1 MKRFFGILAIS
12 GLIMG
17 CSEQPTAPKTKTTLA
32 MNHST
37 STITT
42 FHDFKAETIDGGT
55 FDFSSLKGKRVMIV
69 NTASKCGY
77 TGQYK
82 DLQALY
88 EKFGGEKFEIIGF
101 PANDFMSQEP
111 GSNEDIQSFCEKNY
125 GVTFPMMAKIS
136 VKGEAT
142 HPVYKWL
149 TEKELNGIS
158 NASVKWNFTKFLV
171 DENGTWTA
179 SFGSSTKPMDDE
191 IVKFASWK

>member
-1 MKRFFGILAIS
+1 MKKLFGILAAS
-12 GLIMG
+12 GLLLS
-17 CSEQPTAPKTKTTLA
+17 CSQQPTAPETKTTLA
-32 MNHST
+32 MSNTT
-37 STITT
+37 SSITT

-55 FDFSSLKGKRVMIV
+55 FDFSSLKGKRVLIV

-88 EKFGGEKFEIIGF
+88 EKLGGEKFEIIGF

-111 GSNEDIQSFCEKNY
+111 GSNEEIQNFCEKNY

-136 VKGEAT
+136 VKGKDT
-142 HPVYKWL
+142 HPIYKWL
-149 TEKELNGIS
+149 TSKELNGIS

-171 DENGTWTA
+171 DENGTWVA
-179 SFGSSTKPMDDE
+179 SFGSSTKPMDEE
-191 IVKFASWK
+191 IVTFASWK